1 MSKKY
6 QYMRVRLASPEEII
20 SWSHGE
26 VRNHETINYRTLKPE
41 DDGLFCEKIFGP
53 TKDNQCKCG
62 KSKKGADRGTICKVC
77 GVEITDKK
85 VRRERFGHIKLASP
99 VVHTWFLKNSP
110 SRLALLLGIQA
121 KQLEDVVY
129 YNSYIVTGE
138 VNPITGYTIKE
149 NSTDKKY
156 NKFDIVSETEFTSLC
171 EHNNPSEVNKVIG
184 TGAEAIKKL
193 LHSLDLKKEV
203 QNLRNKLKE
212 NSKQDREKTIK
223 RLSVAEAFLESDNNP
238 EWMVLDVI
246 PVIPP
251 DLRPMVILDG
261 GKPATNDLN
270 DLYRVII
277 SRNNRLKELYNQEA
291 SHLIIKNEKRL
302 LQGAVDA
309 LIDNAKHPSKNTN
322 DRNSNLKSLSEML
335 RGKQGRFRQNL
346 LGKRV
351 DFSGRSVIA
360 VGPSLKMY
368 QCGLPREMAL
378 ILFEPYVIK
387 GLLDDN
393 EEMTFKKARDCVKT
407 HDSRVWPILE
417 DVIREHPVLLN
428 RAPTLHRLGIQ
439 AFEPILV
446 EGKAIRLH
454 PLVCPAFNADFDG
467 DQMAVHLPLS
477 LEAQAEARL
486 LMLASN
492 NILNP
497 KDGSPVATPSQDM
510 ILGNYYLSLERKF
523 YQGHVDTL
531 PKGVEVV
538 DNIDNYDYSTVLSD
552 QRYDQGDMIAT
563 GNETDGYDL
572 YRVAE
577 HNEGKFFTSYNE
589 AYLAYKNGVITLHTR
604 IFVDPHNLNEATLT
618 TKRFDGIDIE
628 GKYLF
633 TTMGKLIFN
642 TILSENLPYVNNAK
656 GEKPKDPNKKVD
668 PLDLLDPLKPTTIKN
683 YIFDPKQD
691 KVEDFLARGERKAF
705 GKKLLSAI
713 ISEVFKKSQL
723 AETSKMLDRLKDLGF
738 QYSTISGISISIADI
753 DNYSKR
759 LEYINDANKQ
769 VDFIK
774 SRYNFGFINEKER
787 YDKVCSV
794 WRKIRDDVEAGLW
807 EEMSERKDNSIFM
820 MADSGSRGS
829 KSNFAQLAG
838 MRGLMADTNGRA
850 IEVPVTSNFYEGLTI
865 SEFFISSHGSRKG
878 STDTALKTAESGY
891 MTRRLVDVAQDVIIT
906 IDDCGTTEG
915 FKVSKLIDA
924 DDNNK
929 VMATLGSRCEGRYL
943 ANDTYDKNGVLIGKR
958 NQIVTEEIKSK
969 LDGDDAPE
977 FVYIRSNLT
986 CKAPSGLCAKCYGLD
1001 LATKK
1006 PVEIGEAVGVI
1017 AAQSIGEPGTQLTM
1031 RTFHNGGVASGG
1043 DITQGLPRV
1052 AELFEARN
1060 PKGKATLVEIDG
1072 TVKKIETNKSAGRI
1086 ITITDDKS
1094 GEDYEYK
1101 VDGVSEL
1108 LVKEGQKVTRGDRL
1122 MKGRIA
1128 PKELLRICDEE
1139 TVEHYII
1146 DEVQKP
1152 YLSQGV
1158 SISDKHI
1165 EIIIRQMLRRVLI
1178 VSEGDS
1184 KFLPGLQYSARKFK
1198 QTINDMFN
1206 KGLESGKMP
1215 SLPVAKPLLLG
1226 ITKAASASDS
1236 FLSAASFQETTRALT
1251 DAIIRGQKDYL
1262 LGLKEN
1268 VIIGGLIPAGTGV
1281 LEEDE
1286 FISPE
1291 PRFEEEEYTVPTL
1304 NFGLDSTTDVS
1315 FEESLKLDSDE
1326 SDDIEEEADVEEET
1340 EETSSDTI

>member
-62 KSKKGADRGTICKVC
+62 KSKKGADRGTVCKVC

-138 VNPITGYTIKE
+138 VNPLTGYTIKE
-149 NSTDKKY
+149 NQTDNKY
-156 NKFDIVSETEFTSLC
+156 SKFDIVSETEYTSLC
-171 EHNNPSEVNKVIG
+171 EHNNPSDVNKVIG

-203 QNLRNKLKE
+203 QKLRNKLKE
-212 NSKQDREKTIK
+212 NSKADREKTIK

-251 DLRPMVILDG
+251 DIRPMVILDG

-351 DFSGRSVIA
+351 DYSGRSVIA

-368 QCGLPREMAL
+368 QCGLPHEMAL

-387 GLLDDN
+387 GLLEQN
-393 EEMTFKKARDCVKT
+393 EDMTFKKARDCVKT

-446 EGKAIRLH
+446 QGKAIRLH

-523 YQGHVDTL
+523 NQGHVDTL
-531 PKGVEVV
+531 PNGVEVV
-538 DNIDNYDYSTVLSD
+538 DDLNSYDFDAVLAN
-552 QRYDQGDMIAT
+552 QRYDQGETIAV

-577 HNEGKFFTSYNE
+577 HNEGKFFSSYNE
-589 AYLAYKNGVITLHTR
+589 AYLAYKNGFITLHTR
-604 IFVDPHNLNEATLT
+604 IFVDPHNLNVDTLT

-656 GEKPKDPNKKVD
+656 GEKSKDPNKTTD
-668 PLDLLDPLKPTTIKN
+668 PLDLLDPLKPSTIKN
-683 YIFDPKQD
+683 YIFDPKCD
-691 KVEDFLARGERKAF
+691 KVSDFLARGERKAF
-705 GKKLLSAI
+705 GKKLLSGI

-759 LEYINDANKQ
+759 IEYIEDANKQ

-774 SRYNFGFINEKER
+774 TRYNFGFINEKER
-787 YDKVCSV
+787 YSKVCAV
-794 WRKIRDDVEAGLW
+794 WRKTRDDVEAGLW
-807 EEMSERKDNSIFM
+807 DEMSQRKDNSIFM

-906 IDDCGTTEG
+906 IDDCGTSEG
-915 FKVSKLIDA
+915 FKVSKLIDT

-929 VMATLGSRCEGRYL
+929 VLATLGSRCEGRYL
-943 ANDTYDKNGVLIGKR
+943 ACDTFDNNGVLIGKR
-958 NQIVTEEIKSK
+958 NQLVNEEIKNK
-969 LDGDDAPE
+969 LDADDGSAPE

-986 CKAPSGLCAKCYGLD
+986 CKAPTGLCAKCYGLD

-1072 TVKKIETNKSAGRI
+1072 VVKKIETSKTAGRI
-1086 ITITDDKS
+1086 ITIVNEKT
-1094 GEDYEYK
+1094 GEEAEYK

-1108 LVKEGQKVTRGDRL
+1108 LVSEGQSVTRGDRL

-1152 YLSQGV
+1152 YITQGV

-1165 EIIIRQMLRRVLI
+1165 EIIIRQMLRRILI

-1198 QTINDMFN
+1198 QTVNEMFTQ
-1206 KGLESGKMP
+1206 GLESGKMP
-1215 SLPVAKPLLLG
+1215 NLPVAKPLLLG

-1251 DAIIRGQKDYL
+1251 DAVIRGQKDYL

-1268 VIIGGLIPAGTGV
+1268 VIIGGLIPAGTGI
-1281 LEEDE
+1281 LEEEE
-1286 FISPE
+1286 FVSPA
-1291 PRFEEEEYTVPTL
+1291 PRFE
-1304 NFGLDSTTDVS
+1304 D
-1315 FEESLKLDSDE
+1315 
-1326 SDDIEEEADVEEET
+1326 EET
-1340 EETSSDTI
+1340 TSVHSNFVVENPTPVNFDDDDQTDDDMVPNSEDNYEEDNQSSEEI

>member
-1 MSKKY
+1 MSRKY

-62 KSKKGADRGTICKVC
+62 KSKKGADRGTVCKVC

-85 VRRERFGHIKLASP
+85 VRRERFGHIKLAAP

-138 VNPITGYTIKE
+138 VNPVTGYTIKE
-149 NSTDKKY
+149 NSTDRKY
-156 NKFDIVSETEFTSLC
+156 SKFDIVTETEYTSLC

-184 TGAEAIKKL
+184 TGAEAIKRL

-203 QNLRNKLKE
+203 ALLRNKLKE

-270 DLYRVII
+270 DLYRSII
-277 SRNNRLKELYNQEA
+277 SRNNRLKDLYNAEA

-378 ILFEPYVIK
+378 ILFEPYVIR
-387 GLLDDN
+387 GLLEENDDF
-393 EEMTFKKARDCVKT
+393 TFKKARDCVKT
-407 HDSRVWPILE
+407 HDQRVWPILE

-510 ILGNYYLSLERKF
+510 ILGNYYLSLERNF
-523 YQGHVDTL
+523 HQGHVTVL
-531 PKGVEVV
+531 PKEATLI
-538 DNIDNYDYSTVLSD
+538 DDIDNYDYSSLLSD
-552 QRYDQGDMIAT
+552 QRYDQCELVAV
-563 GNETDGYDL
+563 GNEADGYDL

-577 HNEGKFFTSYNE
+577 HNEGKFYTSFSE
-589 AYLAYKNGVITLHTR
+589 AYLAYKNGAITLHTR
-604 IFVDPHNLNEATLT
+604 IFVDPHNLNVDTLT
-618 TKRFDGIDIE
+618 VKRFDGIDIE

-642 TILSENLPYVNNAK
+642 TILSENLPYINNAK
-656 GEKPKDPNKKVD
+656 GEKPKDPNAPFEK
-668 PLDLLDPLKPTTIKN
+668 LDLLDPLASDTIKN
-683 YIFDPKQD
+683 YIFDPKKD
-691 KVEDFLARGERKAF
+691 KVSDFLARGERKAF
-705 GKKLLSAI
+705 GKKILAAI
-713 ISEVFKKSQL
+713 IAEVFKRSQL
-723 AETSKMLDRLKDLGF
+723 TETSRMLDRLKDLGF
-738 QYSTISGISISIADI
+738 KYSTISGISISIADI

-759 LEYINDANKQ
+759 LEYIDQANKK
-769 VDFIK
+769 VDLIK
-774 SRYNFGFINEKER
+774 SKYNFGFINEKER
-787 YDKVCSV
+787 YEKVCAV
-794 WRKIRDDVEAGLW
+794 WSKTRDEVELGLW
-807 EEMSERKDNSIFM
+807 DEMSERKDNGIFM

-891 MTRRLVDVAQDVIIT
+891 MTRRLVDVAQDVIVT
-906 IDDCGTTEG
+906 MDDCGTTEG
-915 FKVSKLIDA
+915 FKVSKLIDT
-924 DDNNK
+924 DDHDK
-929 VMATLGSRCEGRYL
+929 VISTLGERTVGRYL
-943 ANDTYDKNGVLIGKR
+943 AEDTYDKNGVLIGKR
-958 NQIVTEEIKSK
+958 NELVSAEMSK
-969 LDGDDAPE
+969 KMDADDGSAPD

-986 CKAPSGLCAKCYGLD
+986 CKAPSGVCAKCYGLD

-1072 TVKKIETNKSAGRI
+1072 VVSKIENNKNAGRI
-1086 ITITDDKS
+1086 ITIVNEET
-1094 GEDYEYK
+1094 GEEKEYK
-1101 VDGVSEL
+1101 VDSVSEL
-1108 LVKEGQKVTRGDRL
+1108 LVEEGQKVTRGDRL

-1139 TVEHYII
+1139 AVEHYII

-1152 YLSQGV
+1152 YKTQGV

-1165 EIIIRQMLRRVLI
+1165 EIIIRQMLRRILI

-1184 KFLPGLQYSARKFK
+1184 KFLPGLQYSAREFK
-1198 QTINDMFN
+1198 KTVNEMFKN
-1206 KGLESGKMP
+1206 AIETGKKAE
-1215 SLPVAKPLLLG
+1215 LPVAKPLLLG
-1226 ITKAASASDS
+1226 ITKAASGSDS

-1251 DAIIRGQKDYL
+1251 DAVIRGKKDYL

-1268 VIIGGLIPAGTGV
+1268 VIIGGLIPAGTGI
-1281 LEEDE
+1281 L
-1286 FISPE
+1286 
-1291 PRFEEEEYTVPTL
+1291 EEEEFVSPEARFNLDDYVAPT
-1304 NFGLDSTTDVS
+1304 NT
-1315 FEESLKLDSDE
+1315 FETEN
-1326 SDDIEEEADVEEET
+1326 IIPTQEEELETTIEDDFAD
-1340 EETSSDTI
+1340 ETSNDTLDENE

>member
-62 KSKKGADRGTICKVC
+62 KSKKGADRGTVCKVC

-138 VNPITGYTIKE
+138 VNPLTGYTIKE
-149 NSTDKKY
+149 NVTDEKFS
-156 NKFDIVSETEFTSLC
+156 KFDIVSETQYTSLC
-171 EHNNPSEVNKVIG
+171 EHNNPSDVNKVIG

-203 QNLRNKLKE
+203 QKLRNKLKE
-212 NSKQDREKTIK
+212 NSKADREKTIK

-251 DLRPMVILDG
+251 DIRPMVILDG

-351 DFSGRSVIA
+351 DYSGRSVIA

-368 QCGLPREMAL
+368 QCGLPHEMAL

-387 GLLDDN
+387 GLLEQN
-393 EEMTFKKARDCVKT
+393 EDMTFKKARDCVKT
-407 HDSRVWPILE
+407 KDSRVWPILE

-446 EGKAIRLH
+446 QGKAIRLH

-523 YQGHVDTL
+523 NQGHVDTL
-531 PKGVEVV
+531 PSGVEVV
-538 DNIDNYDYSTVLSD
+538 EDLNSYDFDAVLAN
-552 QRYDQGDMIAT
+552 QRYDQGETIAVRD
-563 GNETDGYDL
+563 EADGYTL

-577 HNEGKFFTSYNE
+577 HNEGKFFSSYNE
-589 AYLAYKNGVITLHTR
+589 AYLAYKNGFITLHTR
-604 IFVDPHNLNEATLT
+604 IFVDPHNLNEDTLT

-656 GEKPKDPNKKVD
+656 GEKSKDPNKVTD

-683 YIFDPKQD
+683 YIFDPKTD
-691 KVEDFLARGERKAF
+691 KVSDFLARGERKAF
-705 GKKLLSAI
+705 GKKLLSGI

-738 QYSTISGISISIADI
+738 KYSTISGISISIADI

-759 LEYINDANKQ
+759 IQYIDEANKQ

-774 SRYNFGFINEKER
+774 TRYNFGFINEKER
-787 YDKVCSV
+787 YSKVCAV
-794 WRKIRDDVEAGLW
+794 WRKTRDDVEAGLW
-807 EEMSERKDNSIFM
+807 DEMSERKDNSIFM

-906 IDDCGTTEG
+906 IDDCGTSEG
-915 FKVSKLIDA
+915 FKVSKLIDT

-929 VMATLGSRCEGRYL
+929 VLATLGSRCEGRYL
-943 ANDTYDKNGVLIGKR
+943 ACDTYDNNGVLIGLR
-958 NQIVTEEIKSK
+958 NQLVTEEIKNK
-969 LDGDDAPE
+969 LDADDGSAPE

-986 CKAPSGLCAKCYGLD
+986 CKAPTGLCAKCYGLD

-1072 TVKKIETNKSAGRI
+1072 TVTKIETSKTAGRI
-1086 ITITDDKS
+1086 ITIVNEKT
-1094 GEDYEYK
+1094 GEEAEYK

-1108 LVKEGQKVTRGDRL
+1108 LVSEGQKVTRGDRL

-1152 YLSQGV
+1152 YITQGV

-1165 EIIIRQMLRRVLI
+1165 EIIIRQMLRRILI

-1198 QTINDMFN
+1198 QAVNEMFEQ
-1206 KGLESGKMP
+1206 GIETGKMP
-1215 SLPVAKPLLLG
+1215 NLPVAKPLLLG

-1251 DAIIRGQKDYL
+1251 DAVIRGQKDYL

-1268 VIIGGLIPAGTGV
+1268 VIIGGLIPAGTGI
-1281 LEEDE
+1281 LEEEE
-1286 FISPE
+1286 FTSPL
-1291 PRFEEEEYTVPTL
+1291 PRFEEEESFSVHS
-1304 NFGLDSTTDVS
+1304 NFVTENTNVKFD
-1315 FEESLKLDSDE
+1315 
-1326 SDDIEEEADVEEET
+1326 EEEVESEDDEISA
-1340 EETSSDTI
+1340 TSNESYDDEVEPSDNI